1 MKTNRQKLLPGT
13 LLLATLLLCACSSG
27 PDFKTPASPG
37 TEAYTSKNDAVPMQ
51 QHIAL
56 GKQIETEWWTLFAS
70 ASLNDLIRQAVENN
84 YDLVSA
90 KETLAQA
97 EEAVKAQK
105 GSLLP
110 QASLGAAVGRQA
122 YGVALFGPSNFNI
135 PPFSYYEIGPSVSWT
150 PDFFGGGKRAV
161 ERQQA
166 LANYQTH
173 QIAAT
178 YITLTGNTITAA
190 LEAAAANAEIAAAGQ
205 IIAEDRKTLA
215 LVQESYAAGAATKVD
230 ITSAQSQ
237 LFADQSMLP
246 PLEQRLSVS
255 RHALSILVGKAPAD
269 WTAPSLDF
277 YSFTLPQQLPVS
289 LPSELV
295 KRRPDILAAEANL
308 HAASAAIGVAT
319 ANLYPQITLTANMMQ
334 EALTPAGI
342 FSSAATAWSLAAGV
356 TAPIFNGGQL
366 SAEKRG
372 AEHAYQSSLAQY
384 QQTILSA
391 FVQVADALTSL
402 AHDDDEVAIMNNAV
416 NAATTT
422 LDMARTS
429 YLAGA
434 AGLLQVQDAQRAWSK
449 TQLEIIRTQHQRYL
463 DCVRLF
469 VALGGS
475 PMAAEKS

>member
-1 MKTNRQKLLPGT
+1 MKTNRQN

-27 PDFKTPASPG
+27 PDFKIPASP
-37 TEAYTSKNDAVPMQ
+37 EPESYTSKDDEVPMQ
-51 QHIAL
+51 QRIAL
-56 GKQIETEWWTLFAS
+56 GKQIETEWWTVFAS
-70 ASLNDLIRQAVENN
+70 APLNDLIRQAVENN

-97 EEAVKAQK
+97 EEAVKAER

-110 QASLGAAVGRQA
+110 QAALGGAAGRQA
-122 YGVALFGPSNFNI
+122 YGVALFGPSNFSI

-166 LANYQTH
+166 LANYQAH

-190 LEAAAANAEIAAAGQ
+190 LEAAAAGAEITAARQ
-205 IIAEDRKTLA
+205 IIAEDQKTLA

-230 ITSAQSQ
+230 IASAQSQ
-237 LFADQSMLP
+237 LFADQFMLP
-246 PLEQRLSVS
+246 PLEQRLSVG

-319 ANLYPQITLTANMMQ
+319 ANLYPQIMLTANMMQ

-342 FSSAATAWSLAAGV
+342 FSSAASAWSLAAGV

-384 QQTILSA
+384 RQTILVA

-402 AHDDDEVAIMNNAV
+402 AHDDDAVAIMNNAV
-416 NAATTT
+416 NAAAAT

-449 TQLEIIRTQHQRYL
+449 TQLEIIRAQHQRYQ

-475 PMAAEKS
+475 PMAAKKS